1 MRLKSLVIDTIPA
14 IVRDFNDSQAASI
27 ALIENLQREGLT
39 AIEEAVAYHQ
49 LIEMHD
55 LTQESLGAAT
65 WQKPIYN
72 CK

>member
-1 MRLKSLVIDTIPA
+1 MDTIPA

-39 AIEEAVAYHQ
+39 AIEEAAAYQQ

-55 LTQESLGAAT
+55 LTQESLSSAS
-65 WQKPIYN
+65 
-72 CK
+72 